1 MDGPP
6 VGANCVACTV
16 RDPLPTGDVRT
27 MKFKSKLPRKAL
39 KAEPLLTSVTVA
51 GTMIIAAGLSW
62 ILAVWVAV

>member
-1 MDGPP
+1 
-6 VGANCVACTV
+6 
-16 RDPLPTGDVRT
+16 